1 MASYRKDGADIKN
14 LISEF
19 MSKSHIKSKLD
30 FIKNNEISD
39 WEKWLQLELQ
49 YYIDSKQRYEVQ
61 REIRA
66 SPDRRKLKG
75 RSRIFIDIVF
85 RKFGTAIG
93 QFYFVEL
100 KTNPYMSS
108 LYSLMCEDYIK
119 LKGMLSC
126 DYNQRSFWFVG
137 FYTITDQPNRQE
149 VKNMIKQ
156 DVWEFIF
163 NDEFQVG
170 KNNKI
175 GVLIL
180 GHPVRE

>member
-1 MASYRKDGADIKN
+1 MPNYKKDGTDIKN
-14 LISEF
+14 LISDF
-19 MSKSHIKSKLD
+19 MSVSHIKSKLG
-30 FIKNNEISD
+30 FIKNKEISD

-49 YYIDSKQRYEVQ
+49 YYIDSTEKYEVE
-61 REIRA
+61 REVNA
-66 SPDRRKLKG
+66 LPDKRKLKG
-75 RSRIFIDIVF
+75 RSHIFIDIIF

-108 LYSLMCEDYIK
+108 LYSLMCEDYNK
-119 LKGMLSC
+119 LRGVLSC
-126 DYNQRSFWFVG
+126 EYNQRSSWFVG
-137 FYTITDQPNRQE
+137 FYTITDQPNRPE
-149 VKNMIKQ
+149 VYNMIKQ
-156 DVWEFIF
+156 DAWEYFF